1 MQNRPLS
8 LEVPVGGD
16 PEALSKRLAFPLSEH
31 RVNLLDGPGV
41 VEALTLRRISVLSR
55 VKAPSPVCHLRQ
67 QPVEDPPRHIS
78 KSRVGR
84 HLVRLEVGP
93 RDESIVVQHLLE
105 VRNKPDPVRRIPVEP
120 PSEMVVNASRGH
132 RFERLDDRAQGEFL
146 LRPEVIPE
154 KEAQLG
160 GEGEFRGSAKAPVL
174 RVKGRDYRGVGRIE
188 KAGRELLLLVLRVT
202 LLDRLRQPTRVFLD
216 LTSPLLPEIRDELE
230 QLGETR

>member
-1 MQNRPLS
+1 PHSYMVEKSS
-8 LEVPVGGD
+8 L
-16 PEALSKRLAFPLSEH
+16 
-31 RVNLLDGPGV
+31 
-41 VEALTLRRISVLSR
+41 
-55 VKAPSPVCHLRQ
+55 CH
-67 QPVEDPPRHIS
+67 PHTRH
-78 KSRVGR
+78 K
-84 HLVRLEVGP
+84 
-93 RDESIVVQHLLE
+93 D
-105 VRNKPDPVRRIPVEP
+105 K
-120 PSEMVVNASRGH
+120 
-132 RFERLDDRAQGEFL
+132 AQGVFI

-230 QLGETR
+230 KLGETR